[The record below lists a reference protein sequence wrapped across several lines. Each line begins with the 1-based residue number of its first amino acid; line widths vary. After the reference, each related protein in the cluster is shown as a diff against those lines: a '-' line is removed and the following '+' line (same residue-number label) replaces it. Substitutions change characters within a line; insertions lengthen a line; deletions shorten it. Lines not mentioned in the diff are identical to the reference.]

1 MKAFLKIT
9 LIAIKDNF
17 ITFILVYLCL
27 PIFFVGYNGFLQ
39 KDKFKA
45 ETNEKTISVF
55 LDDED
60 KTFLS
65 EQLIGT
71 LNSSSLKDFIQIE
84 DETNAKYKI
93 KIPKGYQT
101 AVEENKEFDIL
112 IIGKEK
118 SSASITF
125 LSNIIKNISSSIN
138 GNYKMAKAI
147 TASGQSKELMDK
159 YLNIQ
164 KESSKPIG
172 KTFMHPALH
181 SMSSYKAYA
190 ISISIFLF
198 FMFVME
204 ILNPT
209 YKKKAAGLTLRIN
222 SMPKKAAYIFNA
234 QIISLALKVFV
245 AITIYLL
252 IFRLLRVS
260 FMGNPILLLIYAA
273 SFSLVTGCIACS
285 LVSINKQ
292 ELVYTIVII
301 IFFVFGVLGTV
312 LFSIPN
318 ENKIAKL
325 FLKCN
330 VSQIITNPLR
340 NIVVENS
347 FGGMIGSLLIMLT
360 FGAVFYTLGLLMA
373 SFKKTKI

>member
-1 MKAFLKIT
+1 MKAFLKMT
-9 LIAIKDNF
+9 LIAVKDNF
-17 ITFILVYLCL
+17 ITFILLYLCL
-27 PIFFVGYNGFLQ
+27 PIFFVGYNGFLR
-39 KDKFKA
+39 KSDFKA
-45 ETNEKTISVF
+45 ETNEQAISVF

-65 EQLIGT
+65 EQLTGT
-71 LNSSSLKDFIQIE
+71 LNSNILKDFIKIE

-118 SSASITF
+118 SSASISF
-125 LSNIIKNISSSIN
+125 LSNIIKSISSSIN

-147 TASGQSKELMDK
+147 TASNQSTELMNQ

-164 KESSKPIG
+164 QEAAKPIG
-172 KTFMHPALH
+172 KILMHPSLH
-181 SMSSYKAYA
+181 SMSSYEVYA

-204 ILNPT
+204 ILNPS

-222 SMPKKAAYIFNA
+222 SIPKSSTYIFNA
-234 QIISLALKVFV
+234 QIISIALKVFI

-252 IFRLLRVS
+252 IFRLLKVS

-273 SFSLVTGCIACS
+273 SFSIVTGTLACS

-292 ELVYTIVII
+292 EIVYAITMI
-301 IFFVFGVLGTV
+301 IFFVFGVLGSV

-318 ENKIAKL
+318 ENRIAKL
-325 FLKCN
+325 FFKYN
-330 VSQIITNPLR
+330 ISQIITNPLK
-340 NIVVENS
+340 NIVLENS
-347 FGGMIGSLLIMLT
+347 FGGMIGSLTIMLI
-360 FGAVFYTLGLLMA
+360 FGAVFYILGLLMVN
-373 SFKKTKI
+373 FRKTEI

>member
-9 LIAIKDNF
+9 LIAVKDNF
-17 ITFILVYLCL
+17 ITFILLYLCL
-27 PIFFVGYNGFLQ
+27 PIFFVGYNGFLR
-39 KDKFKA
+39 KSDFKA
-45 ETNEKTISVF
+45 ETKEQAISVF

-65 EQLIGT
+65 EQLTGT
-71 LNSSSLKDFIQIE
+71 LNSNSLKDFIQIE

-101 AVEENKEFDIL
+101 AVEENKEFDIF

-118 SSASITF
+118 SSTSISV
-125 LSNIIKNISSSIN
+125 LSNVIKNISSSIN
-138 GNYKMAKAI
+138 GNYKMTKAI
-147 TASGQSKELMDK
+147 TASNQSTELMNQ

-164 KESSKPIG
+164 KEAAKPIG
-172 KTFMHPALH
+172 KILMHPALH
-181 SMSSYKAYA
+181 SMSSYEVYA

-204 ILNPT
+204 ILNPS

-222 SMPKKAAYIFNA
+222 SIPKRSTYIFNA
-234 QIISLALKVFV
+234 QIISIALKVFI

-252 IFRLLRVS
+252 IFRLLKVS
-260 FMGNPILLLIYAA
+260 FMGSPILLLIYAA
-273 SFSLVTGCIACS
+273 SFSLVTGSVACS

-292 ELVYTIVII
+292 EIVYAITMI
-301 IFFVFGVLGTV
+301 IFFVFGVLGSV

-318 ENKIAKL
+318 ENRIAKL
-325 FLKCN
+325 FFKYN
-330 VSQIITNPLR
+330 ISQIITNPLK
-340 NIVVENS
+340 NIVLENS
-347 FGGMIGSLLIMLT
+347 FRGMIGSLIIMLI
-360 FGAVFYTLGLLMA
+360 FGTVFYILGLLMVN
-373 SFKKTKI
+373 FRKTEI

>member
-1 MKAFLKIT
+1 MKAFLKMT
-9 LIAIKDNF
+9 LIAVKDNF
-17 ITFILVYLCL
+17 ITFILLYLCL
-27 PIFFVGYNGFLQ
+27 PIFFVGYNGFLR
-39 KDKFKA
+39 KSDFKA
-45 ETNEKTISVF
+45 ETNEQAISVF

-65 EQLIGT
+65 EQLTGT
-71 LNSSSLKDFIQIE
+71 LNSNILKDFIKIE

-118 SSASITF
+118 SSASISF
-125 LSNIIKNISSSIN
+125 LSNIIKSISSSIN

-147 TASGQSKELMDK
+147 TASNQSTELMNQ

-164 KESSKPIG
+164 QETAKPIG
-172 KTFMHPALH
+172 KILMHPSLH
-181 SMSSYKAYA
+181 SMSSYEVYA

-204 ILNPT
+204 ILNPS

-222 SMPKKAAYIFNA
+222 SIPKSSTYIFNA
-234 QIISLALKVFV
+234 QIISIALKVFI

-252 IFRLLRVS
+252 IFRLLKVS

-273 SFSLVTGCIACS
+273 SFSIVTGTLACS

-292 ELVYTIVII
+292 EIVYAITMI
-301 IFFVFGVLGTV
+301 IFFVFGVLGSV

-318 ENKIAKL
+318 ENRIAKL
-325 FLKCN
+325 FFKYN
-330 VSQIITNPLR
+330 ISQIITNPLK
-340 NIVVENS
+340 NIVLENS
-347 FGGMIGSLLIMLT
+347 FGGMIGSLTIMLI
-360 FGAVFYTLGLLMA
+360 FGAVFYILGLLMVN
-373 SFKKTKI
+373 FRKTEI

>member
-27 PIFFVGYNGFLQ
+27 PIFFVGYNGFLR
-39 KDKFKA
+39 KSDFKA
-45 ETNEKTISVF
+45 ETNEQAISVF

-65 EQLIGT
+65 EQLTGT
-71 LNSSSLKDFIQIE
+71 LNSNILKDFIKIE

-101 AVEENKEFDIL
+101 TVEENKEFDIL

-118 SSASITF
+118 SSASISF
-125 LSNIIKNISSSIN
+125 LSNIIKSISSSIN
-138 GNYKMAKAI
+138 GNYKMTKAI
-147 TASGQSKELMDK
+147 TASNQSTELMNQ

-164 KESSKPIG
+164 QETAKPIG
-172 KTFMHPALH
+172 KILMHPSLH
-181 SMSSYKAYA
+181 SMSSYEVYA

-204 ILNPT
+204 ILNPS
-209 YKKKAAGLTLRIN
+209 YKKKTAGLTLRIN
-222 SMPKKAAYIFNA
+222 SIPKSSTYIFNA
-234 QIISLALKVFV
+234 QIISIALKVFI

-252 IFRLLRVS
+252 IFRLLKVS
-260 FMGNPILLLIYAA
+260 FMGSPILLLIYAA
-273 SFSLVTGCIACS
+273 SFSIVTGSVACS

-292 ELVYTIVII
+292 EIVYAITMI
-301 IFFVFGVLGTV
+301 IFFVFGVLGSV

-318 ENKIAKL
+318 ENRIAKL
-325 FLKCN
+325 FFKYN
-330 VSQIITNPLR
+330 ISQIITNPLK
-340 NIVVENS
+340 NIVLENS
-347 FGGMIGSLLIMLT
+347 FRGMIGSLIIMLI
-360 FGAVFYTLGLLMA
+360 FGTVFYILGLLMVN
-373 SFKKTKI
+373 FRKTEI

>member
-9 LIAIKDNF
+9 LIAVKDNF

-27 PIFFVGYNGFLQ
+27 PIFFVGYNGFLR
-39 KDKFKA
+39 KSDFKA
-45 ETNEKTISVF
+45 ETKEQAISVF

-65 EQLIGT
+65 EQLTGT
-71 LNSSSLKDFIQIE
+71 LNSNILKDFIKIE

-118 SSASITF
+118 SSTSISV

-164 KESSKPIG
+164 KEAAKPIG
-172 KTFMHPALH
+172 EIFMYPSLH
-181 SMSSYKAYA
+181 SMSSYEVYA
-190 ISISIFLF
+190 ISISIILF

-204 ILNPT
+204 ILNPS

-234 QIISLALKVFV
+234 QIISMALKVFI

-252 IFRLLRVS
+252 TFRLLKVS

-273 SFSLVTGCIACS
+273 SFSLVTGSVACS

-292 ELVYTIVII
+292 EIVYAITMI
-301 IFFVFGVLGTV
+301 IFFVFGVLGSV

-325 FLKCN
+325 FFKYN
-330 VSQIITNPLR
+330 ISQIITNPLK

-360 FGAVFYTLGLLMA
+360 FGAVFYILGLLMV
-373 SFKKTKI
+373 SFKKTEI

>member
-9 LIAIKDNF
+9 LIAVKDNF

-27 PIFFVGYNGFLQ
+27 PIFFVGYNGFLR
-39 KDKFKA
+39 KSDFKA
-45 ETNEKTISVF
+45 ETNEQAISVF

-65 EQLIGT
+65 EQLTGT
-71 LNSSSLKDFIQIE
+71 LNSNILKDFIKIE

-101 AVEENKEFDIL
+101 AVEKNKEFDIF

-118 SSASITF
+118 SSASISV

-138 GNYKMAKAI
+138 GNYKMTKAI
-147 TASGQSKELMDK
+147 TVSNQSTELMNQ

-164 KESSKPIG
+164 KEAAKPIG
-172 KTFMHPALH
+172 KILMHPALH
-181 SMSSYKAYA
+181 SMSSYEVYA
-190 ISISIFLF
+190 ISISIILF

-204 ILNPT
+204 ILTPS
-209 YKKKAAGLTLRIN
+209 YKKKMAGLTLRIN
-222 SMPKKAAYIFNA
+222 SIPKSSTYIFNA
-234 QIISLALKVFV
+234 QIISMALKVFI

-252 IFRLLRVS
+252 IFRLLKVS
-260 FMGNPILLLIYAA
+260 FMGNLILLFIYAA
-273 SFSLVTGCIACS
+273 SFSLVTGSVACS
-285 LVSINKQ
+285 LVRINKQ
-292 ELVYTIVII
+292 EIVYAITMI
-301 IFFVFGVLGTV
+301 IFFVFGVLGSV

-325 FLKCN
+325 FFKYN
-330 VSQIITNPLR
+330 ISQIITNPLK

-360 FGAVFYTLGLLMA
+360 FGAVFYILGLLMV
-373 SFKKTKI
+373 SFKKTEI

>member
-9 LIAIKDNF
+9 LIAVKDNF
-17 ITFILVYLCL
+17 IAFILVYLCL
-27 PIFFVGYNGFLQ
+27 PIFFVGYNGFLR
-39 KDKFKA
+39 KSDFKA
-45 ETNEKTISVF
+45 ETNEQAISVF

-65 EQLIGT
+65 EQLTGT
-71 LNSSSLKDFIQIE
+71 LNSNILKDFIKIE

-118 SSASITF
+118 SSVSISF

-138 GNYKMAKAI
+138 GNYKITKAI
-147 TASGQSKELMDK
+147 TASNQSKEIMNQ

-172 KTFMHPALH
+172 KILMHPALH
-181 SMSSYKAYA
+181 SMSSYEVYA
-190 ISISIFLF
+190 ISISILLF

-204 ILNPT
+204 VLTST
-209 YKKKAAGLTLRIN
+209 YKKKMAGLILRIN
-222 SMPKKAAYIFNA
+222 SIPKSSTYIFNA
-234 QIISLALKVFV
+234 QIISMALKVFI

-252 IFRLLRVS
+252 TFRLLKVS

-273 SFSLVTGCIACS
+273 SFSLVTGSVACS

-292 ELVYTIVII
+292 EIVYSITMI
-301 IFFVFGVLGTV
+301 IFFVFGVLGSV

-325 FLKCN
+325 FLKYN
-330 VSQIITNPLR
+330 VSQIITNPLK
-340 NIVVENS
+340 NIVVDNS
-347 FGGMIGSLLIMLT
+347 FGGMINSLLIMLT
-360 FGAVFYTLGLLMA
+360 LGAAFYILGLLMVN
-373 SFKKTKI
+373 FKKTEI

>member
-1 MKAFLKIT
+1 
-9 LIAIKDNF
+9 
-17 ITFILVYLCL
+17 
-27 PIFFVGYNGFLQ
+27 
-39 KDKFKA
+39 
-45 ETNEKTISVF
+45 
-55 LDDED
+55 
-60 KTFLS
+60 
-65 EQLIGT
+65 
-71 LNSSSLKDFIQIE
+71 
-84 DETNAKYKI
+84 
-93 KIPKGYQT
+93 
-101 AVEENKEFDIL
+101 
-112 IIGKEK
+112 
-118 SSASITF
+118 
-125 LSNIIKNISSSIN
+125 
-138 GNYKMAKAI
+138 
-147 TASGQSKELMDK
+147 
-159 YLNIQ
+159 
-164 KESSKPIG
+164 
-172 KTFMHPALH
+172 
-181 SMSSYKAYA
+181 
-190 ISISIFLF
+190 
-198 FMFVME
+198 
-204 ILNPT
+204 
-209 YKKKAAGLTLRIN
+209 
-222 SMPKKAAYIFNA
+222 MPKKAAYIFNA

>member
-1 MKAFLKIT
+1 MKAFLKMT
-9 LIAIKDNF
+9 LIAVKDNF
-17 ITFILVYLCL
+17 ITFILLYLCL
-27 PIFFVGYNGFLQ
+27 PIFFVGYNGFLR
-39 KDKFKA
+39 KSDFKA
-45 ETNEKTISVF
+45 ETNEQAISVF

-65 EQLIGT
+65 EQLTGT
-71 LNSSSLKDFIQIE
+71 LNSNILKDFIKIE
-84 DETNAKYKI
+84 YETNAKYKI

-118 SSASITF
+118 SSASISF
-125 LSNIIKNISSSIN
+125 LSNIIKSISSSIN

-147 TASGQSKELMDK
+147 TASNQSTELMNQ

-164 KESSKPIG
+164 QEAAKPIG
-172 KTFMHPALH
+172 KILMHPSLH
-181 SMSSYKAYA
+181 SMSSYEVYA

-204 ILNPT
+204 ILNPS

-222 SMPKKAAYIFNA
+222 SIPKSSTYIFNA
-234 QIISLALKVFV
+234 QIISIALKVFI

-252 IFRLLRVS
+252 IFRLLKVS
-260 FMGNPILLLIYAA
+260 FMGNSILLLIYAA
-273 SFSLVTGCIACS
+273 SFSLVTGSVACS

-292 ELVYTIVII
+292 EIVYAITMI
-301 IFFVFGVLGTV
+301 IFFVFGVLGSV

-318 ENKIAKL
+318 ENRIAKL
-325 FLKCN
+325 FFKYN
-330 VSQIITNPLR
+330 ISQIITNPLK
-340 NIVVENS
+340 NIVLENS
-347 FGGMIGSLLIMLT
+347 FGGMIGSLIIMLI
-360 FGAVFYTLGLLMA
+360 FGAVFYILGLLMVN
-373 SFKKTKI
+373 FRKTEI

>member
-9 LIAIKDNF
+9 LIAVKDNF

-27 PIFFVGYNGFLQ
+27 PMIFVGYNGFL
-39 KDKFKA
+39 KKSDFKA
-45 ETNEKTISVF
+45 ETNEQAISVF

-65 EQLIGT
+65 EQLTGT
-71 LNSSSLKDFIQIE
+71 LNSNILNDFIKIE

-118 SSASITF
+118 SSASISF
-125 LSNIIKNISSSIN
+125 LSNIIKSISSSIN
-138 GNYKMAKAI
+138 GNYKMTKVI
-147 TASGQSKELMDK
+147 TASNQSTELMDQ

-164 KESSKPIG
+164 QEAAKPIG
-172 KTFMHPALH
+172 KILMHPALH
-181 SMSSYKAYA
+181 SMSSYEVYA
-190 ISISIFLF
+190 ISISILLF

-204 ILNPT
+204 ILTPS

-222 SMPKKAAYIFNA
+222 SIPKSSTYIFNA
-234 QIISLALKVFV
+234 QIISIALKVFI

-252 IFRLLRVS
+252 IFRLLKVS

-273 SFSLVTGCIACS
+273 SFSLVTGSVACS

-292 ELVYTIVII
+292 EIVYSITMI
-301 IFFVFGVLGTV
+301 IFFVFGVLGSV

-325 FLKCN
+325 FLKYN
-330 VSQIITNPLR
+330 VSQIITNPLK

-347 FGGMIGSLLIMLT
+347 FEGMIGSLLIMLT
-360 FGAVFYTLGLLMA
+360 FGAAFYILGLLMVN
-373 SFKKTKI
+373 FKKTEI

>member
-1 MKAFLKIT
+1 MKAFLKMT
-9 LIAIKDNF
+9 LIAVKDNF
-17 ITFILVYLCL
+17 ITFILLYLCL
-27 PIFFVGYNGFLQ
+27 PIFFVGYNGFLR
-39 KDKFKA
+39 KSDFKA
-45 ETNEKTISVF
+45 ETNEQAISVF

-65 EQLIGT
+65 EQLTGT
-71 LNSSSLKDFIQIE
+71 LNSNILKDFIKIE

-118 SSASITF
+118 SSASISF
-125 LSNIIKNISSSIN
+125 LSNIIKSISSSIN

-147 TASGQSKELMDK
+147 TASNQSTELMNQ

-164 KESSKPIG
+164 QEAAKPIG
-172 KTFMHPALH
+172 KILMHPSLH
-181 SMSSYKAYA
+181 SMSSYEVYA

-204 ILNPT
+204 ILNPS

-222 SMPKKAAYIFNA
+222 SIPKSSTYIFNA
-234 QIISLALKVFV
+234 QIISIALKVFI

-252 IFRLLRVS
+252 IFRLLKVS

-273 SFSLVTGCIACS
+273 SFSLVTGSVACS

-292 ELVYTIVII
+292 EIVYAITMI
-301 IFFVFGVLGTV
+301 IFFVFGVLGSV

-318 ENKIAKL
+318 ENRIAKL
-325 FLKCN
+325 FFKYN
-330 VSQIITNPLR
+330 ISQIITNPLK
-340 NIVVENS
+340 NIVLENS
-347 FGGMIGSLLIMLT
+347 FRGMIGSLIIMLI
-360 FGAVFYTLGLLMA
+360 FGTVFYILGLLMVN
-373 SFKKTKI
+373 FRKTEI

>member
-65 EQLIGT
+65 EQLIST

-118 SSASITF
+118 SSASISF

-138 GNYKMAKAI
+138 GNYKITKAI
-147 TASGQSKELMDK
+147 TASNQSTELMNH

-164 KESSKPIG
+164 KEAAKPIG
-172 KTFMHPALH
+172 KILMHPALH
-181 SMSSYKAYA
+181 SMSSYEVYA
-190 ISISIFLF
+190 ISISIILF

-204 ILNPT
+204 ILTPS
-209 YKKKAAGLTLRIN
+209 YKKKMAGLTLRIN
-222 SMPKKAAYIFNA
+222 SIPKSSTYIFNA
-234 QIISLALKVFV
+234 QIISIALKVFI

-252 IFRLLRVS
+252 IFRLLKVS

-273 SFSLVTGCIACS
+273 SFSIVTGSVACS

-292 ELVYTIVII
+292 EIVYAITMI
-301 IFFVFGVLGTV
+301 IFFVFGVLGSV

-318 ENKIAKL
+318 KNRIAKL
-325 FLKCN
+325 FFKYN
-330 VSQIITNPLR
+330 ISQIITNPLK

-347 FGGMIGSLLIMLT
+347 FEGMIGSLLIMLT
-360 FGAVFYTLGLLMA
+360 FGAVFYILGLLMVN
-373 SFKKTKI
+373 FRKTEI

>member
-9 LIAIKDNF
+9 LIAVKDNF

-27 PIFFVGYNGFLQ
+27 PIFFVGYNGFLR
-39 KDKFKA
+39 KSDFKA
-45 ETNEKTISVF
+45 ETKEQAISVF

-65 EQLIGT
+65 EQLTGA
-71 LNSSSLKDFIQIE
+71 LNSNILKDFIKIE

-118 SSASITF
+118 SSASISV

-138 GNYKMAKAI
+138 GNYKMTKAI
-147 TASGQSKELMDK
+147 TASDQSTELMNQ

-164 KESSKPIG
+164 KEAAKPIG
-172 KTFMHPALH
+172 KILMHPALH
-181 SMSSYKAYA
+181 SMSSYEVYA
-190 ISISIFLF
+190 ISITIILF

-204 ILNPT
+204 ILTPS
-209 YKKKAAGLTLRIN
+209 YKKKMAGLTLRIN
-222 SMPKKAAYIFNA
+222 SIPKSSTYIFNA
-234 QIISLALKVFV
+234 QIISIALKVFI

-252 IFRLLRVS
+252 IFRLLKVS
-260 FMGNPILLLIYAA
+260 FMGNLILLFIYAA
-273 SFSLVTGCIACS
+273 SFSIVTGSVACS

-292 ELVYTIVII
+292 EIVYAITMI
-301 IFFVFGVLGTV
+301 IFFVFGVLGSV

-325 FLKCN
+325 FFKYN
-330 VSQIITNPLR
+330 ISQIITNPLK

-360 FGAVFYTLGLLMA
+360 FGAVFYILGLLMV
-373 SFKKTKI
+373 SFKKTEI